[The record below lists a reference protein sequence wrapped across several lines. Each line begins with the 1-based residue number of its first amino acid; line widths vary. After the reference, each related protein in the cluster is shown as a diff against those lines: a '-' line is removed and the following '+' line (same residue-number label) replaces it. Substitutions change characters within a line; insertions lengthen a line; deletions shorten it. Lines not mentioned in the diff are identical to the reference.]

1 MHYFRLVAALALSIT
16 ACAATSLRARAAE
29 PLEAGIAFVE
39 ITPTTPFRMS
49 GYFYERLSTGTKDPL
64 FARAIVF
71 RQGKETFAFVFCDL
85 VGVTREISAPARDR
99 ASRDTGIPV
108 DHIAV
113 TGTHTHTGPLYFSSL
128 HDEFHQLAAKAQG
141 TDPYDSAPYRAQL
154 IDKVADAIVQAN
166 AALVPVGLKSGYA
179 IEDRL
184 AFNRRFYMKNGS
196 VQFNPPIN
204 SPEIIRPAG
213 PIDPQVGIVLLSKPG
228 EKIPLAGIVSFA
240 MHLDTT
246 GGTLFSAD
254 YVNSLS
260 KRLQESFG
268 PDFKT
273 LFGTGTC
280 GNINHRDV
288 SKEKQREADEIGK
301 MLGDTVVDA
310 IHKGKIKSDGEP
322 TLAARSTK
330 VAAPLQEFTADEIAK
345 ATAKMPHVAAREVGT
360 LEAAQTCKIT
370 DVERLKKAGYPGELE
385 VQAVRLNHDTAIV
398 LLPSEIFVEF
408 GLAIKAASPFK
419 TTLIVELAND
429 DLAYIPTKRA
439 FAEGSYEVTN
449 SRVQPGTGEKL
460 ADAAIGLL
468 KELQ

>member
-1 MHYFRLVAALALSIT
+1 MSHFRIAPALALSIT
-16 ACAATSLRARAAE
+16 TVIASSCCLRAAE

-64 FARAIVF
+64 YARAIVF
-71 RQGKETFAFVFCDL
+71 RQGNETAAFVFCDL
-85 VGVTREISAPARDR
+85 VGVTREISAPARER
-99 ASRDTGIPV
+99 ASHDTGIAA

-128 HDEFHQLAAKAQG
+128 HDEFHELTTKAHG

-166 AALVPVGLKSGYA
+166 AALAPVELKSGYA
-179 IEDRL
+179 IENRL
-184 AFNRRFYMKNGS
+184 AFNRRFYMKDGS
-196 VQFNPPIN
+196 VRFNPPIN

-213 PIDPQVGIVLLSKPG
+213 PIDPQVGVVLLSK
-228 EKIPLAGIVSFA
+228 AGAKDPSSMIISFA

-254 YVNSLS
+254 YVNSLN
-260 KRLQESFG
+260 KRLQKAFG

-288 SKEKQREADEIGK
+288 TKEKQREADEIGQ
-301 MLGDTVVDA
+301 MLGDTVLEA
-310 IHKGKIKSDGEP
+310 IQKDKIKADGEP
-322 TLAARSTK
+322 ALAVRSTK
-330 VAAPLQEFTADEIAK
+330 VAAPLQEFSADEVANAI
-345 ATAKMPHVAAREVGT
+345 TKMPHVAAREVGM
-360 LEAAQTCKIT
+360 LEAAQACKIT
-370 DVERLKKAGYPGELE
+370 DVERLKKSGYPGELE
-385 VQAVRLNHDTAIV
+385 VQVVRLDHETAIV

-408 GLAIKAASPFK
+408 GLAIKSASPFK

>member
-1 MHYFRLVAALALSIT
+1 
-16 ACAATSLRARAAE
+16 
-29 PLEAGIAFVE
+29 
-39 ITPTTPFRMS
+39 
-49 GYFYERLSTGTKDPL
+49 
-64 FARAIVF
+64 
-71 RQGKETFAFVFCDL
+71 
-85 VGVTREISAPARDR
+85 
-99 ASRDTGIPV
+99 
-108 DHIAV
+108 
-113 TGTHTHTGPLYFSSL
+113 
-128 HDEFHQLAAKAQG
+128 
-141 TDPYDSAPYRAQL
+141 
-154 IDKVADAIVQAN
+154 
-166 AALVPVGLKSGYA
+166 
-179 IEDRL
+179 
-184 AFNRRFYMKNGS
+184 MKNGS

-228 EKIPLAGIVSFA
+228 AKEPTSAIVSFA

-254 YVNSLS
+254 YVNSLN
-260 KRLQESFG
+260 KRLQETFG

-288 SKEKQREADEIGK
+288 TKEKQREADEIGK
-301 MLGDTVVDA
+301 MLGDTVLEA
-310 IHKGKIKSDGEP
+310 IQKGEIKSDGEP
-322 TLAARSTK
+322 ALAVRSTK
-330 VAAPLQEFTADEIAK
+330 VAAPLQEFAADEVAK
-345 ATAKMPHVAAREVGT
+345 ATAKMPHVAAREVGM
-360 LEAAQTCKIT
+360 LEAAQACKIT
-370 DVERLKKAGYPGELE
+370 DVERLKKSGYPGELE

-419 TTLIVELAND
+419 TTLVVELAND